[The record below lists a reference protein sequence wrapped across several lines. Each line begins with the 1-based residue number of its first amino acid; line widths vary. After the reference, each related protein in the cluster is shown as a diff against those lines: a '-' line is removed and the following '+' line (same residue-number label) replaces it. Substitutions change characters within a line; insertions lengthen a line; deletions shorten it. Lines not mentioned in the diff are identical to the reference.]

1 MFCSSCGLELPHEL
15 VYCSRCGNNLRPA
28 ALQPAEALMRFR
40 GGPGIFA
47 CAIAFVTLGGF
58 FSALF
63 IFMAVITRGMPFSDG
78 IGALAGTIILATLL
92 VDFMLVRLLKHL
104 LKLAPEATTPATP
117 KGLREPAPRWLD
129 EPRIPVDSV
138 TDHTTRTLPPVYA
151 ERSKPQ

>member
-1 MFCSSCGLELPHEL
+1 MELPHEL

-28 ALQPAEALMRFR
+28 NLQPAEALMRFR

-58 FSALF
+58 FATLF
-63 IFMAVITRGMPFSDG
+63 VFMGVVTRGLPLAEG
-78 IGALAGTIILATLL
+78 AGALAGGILLTTLL
-92 VDFMLVRLLKHL
+92 VDWMLVRLLKHI
-104 LKLAPEATTPATP
+104 LKLAPEAAALTAPATP

-151 ERSKPQ
+151 ERTKPQ